1 MGAAAAERGTEFGKP
16 RERGHH
22 TDAGYGTAGD
32 AARQKLGE
40 SRKSLDEK
48 IAVVEARPGRDDE
61 HQTGF
66 EEIRSEQQ
74 SGDEGDGQ
82 PPDWMPASRSVRMR
96 TSR

>member
-1 MGAAAAERGTEFGKP
+1 MRAASAERGTELGQP

-22 TDAGYGTAGD
+22 TDAGYGTASD

-40 SRKSLDEK
+40 SRNSLEEN
-48 IAVVEARPGRDDE
+48 IAVVEAGPGRDDE

-74 SGDEGDGQ
+74 SGDEGDDQ
-82 PPDWMPASRSVRMR
+82 PPDWLPASRSVRMR

>member
-1 MGAAAAERGTEFGKP
+1 MRAAAAERGTELGKP

-22 TDAGYGTAGD
+22 TDAGDGAARD
-32 AARQKLGE
+32 AAGQKLRECGNPF
-40 SRKSLDEK
+40 DEK
-48 IAVVEARPGRDDE
+48 IAIVEARPGCDDE

-82 PPDWMPASRSVRMR
+82 PPDWLPASRSVRMR

>member
-16 RERGHH
+16 RERRYHA
-22 TDAGYGTAGD
+22 DAGYGAAGD

-40 SRKSLDEK
+40 RRNALDEK
-48 IAVVEARPGRDDE
+48 IAVVETGPGRDDE

-82 PPDWMPASRSVRMR
+82 PPDWLPASRSARSR